1 MKRVLFLL
9 TFICMGIGMA
19 TAQTATVTGKVYSEA
34 DGEPVIGAS
43 VLVKG
48 TNIGAQTDIDGN
60 FTIEN
65 VPVTATAI
73 LRVSYIGMTT
83 QEVKVLFDKPMR
95 ITLVEDGIALDDVLV
110 VAYGT
115 AKRSAFT
122 GSATVVESEEIGK
135 IQTSNVANALTGK
148 MAGVQLTNASGQPG
162 ATTPTIRVRGISSI
176 NAGNAP
182 LIILDGA
189 PYDGDLNNIN
199 SQDIESMTVLKD
211 AASNALYGARGANG
225 VIMITTKKGT
235 AGTARVT
242 FDAKW
247 GSNSRATQDYDY
259 IKDPAQYYEVYY
271 GALNNYLQNSQGM
284 SASAAHMNA
293 NELMVGSTSYGLGIN
308 VYTVPEGQ
316 YLIGTNGKLNPN
328 ATLGRMMTYKGQD
341 YWMTPDDYM
350 DEAYDNSFRQEY
362 NLNVTAGNDKS
373 SFYASVN
380 YLDNEGITANS
391 DYERLTARFKGDYK
405 VKNWLKVG
413 ANTSYTHFEANSL
426 GEDGSSGSSANIFAF
441 ATQMAPIYPL
451 YIRDAQ
457 GNILLD
463 DNGFKRYDYGDGANA
478 GFVRPF
484 LPNGNPYSANQLDIN
499 NAEGNAFNATG
510 FAEVTFL
517 KDFKF
522 TWTSG
527 VNVDET
533 RSTNTTNPYYG
544 SYASS
549 NGTVYKYHTRTIAWN
564 HQQLLNWDKEIGSN
578 NISVMLGHEY
588 YRSKYYYL
596 YAARNNQ
603 FDPTNSELA
612 GAITNNGGNSYT
624 TDYNTE
630 GYFGRIMYDF
640 DGRYHLQAS
649 YRRDA
654 SSRFHKDNRWGN
666 FWSAGAAWV
675 ISKEDFFNV
684 SWVDLLKFKAS
695 YGEQGNDQIGNY
707 RYTTLYSIVN
717 SNGRPAAVPAS
728 LGNSE
733 ISWETQAN
741 FNVGFDFDLFRGR
754 VSGSVDFFTRKTS
767 DMLFNFP
774 LPPSYG
780 YTSYWD
786 NVGDMRNTGI
796 EVDLK
801 ATPIRTKDFE
811 WNLSFNITAY
821 ENEVTYL
828 AEENKTSVIEGKEGY
843 IDGNRFVG
851 EGLPLYTFYM
861 RKYAGVNPETGQSQW
876 WKDYTD
882 RPVVDADGNP
892 VYEMVNG
899 VPKLDDDGN
908 PIQKLE
914 SGREATTEYADA
926 TRYLCGTAL
935 PDAYGGFGTSFA
947 WKGFDLS
954 VDFSFQIGGKI
965 YDNDYAGLMGAPT
978 KDSRGT
984 NFHADV
990 LKAWT
995 QGSNSNIPR
1004 FQYGDTYVASLSD
1017 RFLTDA
1023 SYLSLNNIN
1032 FGYTFPKMWTKKIGV
1047 EKLRLYV
1054 AADNIWVWSK
1064 RQGLDPRQSITGGAN
1079 ASYYAPIRTISGGV
1093 TLTF

>member
-1 MKRVLFLL
+1 M
-9 TFICMGIGMA
+9 TFICLGIGTVA
-19 TAQTATVTGKVYSEA
+19 AQTAKVTGKVTDTNGEA
-34 DGEPVIGAS
+34 VIGAS
-43 VLVKG
+43 VFVVG
-48 TNIGAQTDIDGN
+48 TNLAAQTDIEGN

-65 VPVTATAI
+65 VPSSATTIRVTY
-73 LRVSYIGMTT
+73 VGMAT
-83 QEVKVLFDKPMR
+83 QEIHILKGKPMK
-95 ITLVEDGIALDDVLV
+95 IQLVEDGVVLDDVV
-110 VAYGT
+110 VMAYGT
-115 AKRSAFT
+115 AKKSQFT
-122 GSATVVESEEIGK
+122 GSAAVVKSEEIGK
-135 IQTSNVANALTGK
+135 IQTSNAANALTGK

-182 LIILDGA
+182 LVILDGA

-225 VIMITTKKGT
+225 VIMITTKKG
-235 AGTARVT
+235 ASGSARVT

-259 IKDPAQYYEVYY
+259 IKSPAQYYETYY
-271 GALNNYLQNSQGM
+271 NALNNYLVNAQGY
-284 SASAAHMNA
+284 SAEQAHMTA
-293 NELMVGSTSYGLGIN
+293 NDLMVGSSSYGLGMN

-328 ATLGRMMTYKGQD
+328 ATLGRLVSYKGQD

-350 DEAYDNSFRQEY
+350 DEAYDNSLRQEY
-362 NLNVTAGNDKS
+362 NLNITAGNDKS
-373 SFYASVN
+373 SFYTSIN

-391 DYERLTARFKGDYK
+391 DYERLTARMKADYK
-405 VKNWLKVG
+405 VKNWLKTG
-413 ANTSYTHFEANSL
+413 ANMSYTHFNSNSL
-426 GEDGSSGSSANIFAF
+426 GEDGASNSSGNIFAY
-441 ATQMAPIYPL
+441 ATQVAPIYPL

-457 GNILLD
+457 GNILRD
-463 DNGFKRYDYGDGANA
+463 DNGFKRYDYGDGENA
-478 GFVRPF
+478 GTQRPF
-484 LPNGNPYSANQLDIN
+484 LTGGNPYSANQLDIN
-499 NAEGNAFNATG
+499 NSEGNAFNATG
-510 FAEVTFL
+510 FAEITFL

-533 RSTNTTNPYYG
+533 RSTQTTNPYYG

-549 NGTVYKYHTRTIAWN
+549 NGIVYKYHTRSISWN
-564 HQQLLNWDKEIGSN
+564 HQQILNWDKEIGKS
-578 NISVMLGHEY
+578 NISAMIGHEY
-588 YRSKYYYL
+588 YRNKYYYL
-596 YAARNNQ
+596 YASKSNQ

-612 GAITNNGGNSYT
+612 GAITDKSGSSYQS
-624 TDYNTE
+624 DYNTE
-630 GYFGRIMYDF
+630 GYFGRVMYDF
-640 DGRYHLQAS
+640 DGRYHVSAS

-666 FWSAGAAWV
+666 FWSAGLAWV
-675 ISKEDFFNV
+675 ISKEDFFNAK
-684 SWVDLLKFKAS
+684 WVDLLKIKAS

-707 RYTTLYSIVN
+707 RYTSLYSIVN
-717 SNGRPAAVPAS
+717 ASGHPAAVPS
-728 LGNSE
+728 TLGNKD
-733 ISWETQAN
+733 ITWETQGN

-754 VSGSVDFFTRKTS
+754 LSGSVDYFQRKTS
-767 DMLFNFP
+767 DMLFSFP

-780 YTSYWD
+780 YTSYYA
-786 NVGDMRNTGI
+786 NVGDMQNTGLEI
-796 EVDLK
+796 DLK
-801 ATPIRTKDFE
+801 GTPIKTKDFE
-811 WNLSFNITAY
+811 WNVNLNFT
-821 ENEVTYL
+821 TYKNKISYL
-828 AEENKTSVIEGKEGY
+828 PEERKTNVVDGKGGY
-843 IDGNRFVG
+843 TSGSYFYG
-851 EGLPLYTFYM
+851 EDCSLYTFHM
-861 RKYAGVNPETGQSQW
+861 RKYAGVDPETGKSMW
-876 WKDYTD
+876 WKNFTN

-899 VPKLDDDGN
+899 APKLDENGN

-914 SGREATTEYADA
+914 SGREKTTEYADA
-926 TRYLCGTAL
+926 SYYLCGTAL

-954 VDFSFQIGGKI
+954 IDFSFQLGGQV
-965 YDNDYAGLMGAPT
+965 YDGDYAGLMASPT
-978 KDSRGT
+978 STSRGT
-984 NFHADV
+984 NIHADA

-995 QGSNSNIPR
+995 PDNNSNIPR
-1004 FQYGDTYVASLSD
+1004 LQFDDNYTAGTSD

-1032 FGYTFPKMWTKKIGV
+1032 FGYTFDKMLTKKIGV
-1047 EKLRLYV
+1047 ERLRLYV

-1064 RQGLDPRQSITGGAN
+1064 RQGLDPRQSITGSATG
-1079 ASYYAPIRTISGGV
+1079 SYYAPIRTISGGV